1 MQKNTTNILS
11 LPKLAIKLN
20 TRITDLCPLCGSPTN
35 PNIGVEVV
43 CDETGLVVCRACTL
57 QHAPELAYLMSLSDT
72 ARLLAISE
80 RDFGVKF
87 ESIHFP
93 EAFGASWKEFEEK
106 DNVIPF
112 PSREV
117 AAR

>member
-20 TRITDLCPLCGSPTN
+20 TRITDLCPLCGNPTN

-87 ESIHFP
+87 EELHFP
-93 EAFGASWKEFEEK
+93 EHAGINWREFEEK

-112 PSREV
+112 PRKEAV
-117 AAR
+117 

>member
-1 MQKNTTNILS
+1 MSKNTTNILS

-20 TRITDLCPLCGSPTN
+20 TRITDSCPLCGNPTN

-72 ARLLAISE
+72 ARLLAVSE
-80 RDFGVKF
+80 REFGVKF
-87 ESIHFP
+87 EGFHFP
-93 EAFGASWKEFEEK
+93 EAIGGVSWEENF
-106 DNVIPF
+106 DENLNAV
-112 PSREV
+112 EV
-117 AAR
+117 SAR

>member
-1 MQKNTTNILS
+1 MKKNITNILS

-20 TRITDLCPLCGSPTN
+20 TRITDLCPLCGNPTN

-72 ARLLAISE
+72 ARLLAVSE
-80 RDFGVKF
+80 REFGVKVENNF
-87 ESIHFP
+87 
-93 EAFGASWKEFEEK
+93 SWADFSDR
-106 DNVIPF
+106 DNVVPF
-112 PSREV
+112 RRKEVSR
-117 AAR
+117 

>member
-1 MQKNTTNILS
+1 MSKNTTNILS

-20 TRITDLCPLCGSPTN
+20 TRITDSCPLCNEATN

-72 ARLLAISE
+72 ARLLAVSE
-80 RDFGVKF
+80 R
-87 ESIHFP
+87 E
-93 EAFGASWKEFEEK
+93 FGARVENNFSWADFSDR

-112 PSREV
+112 RKLEV
-117 AAR
+117 AR

>member
-1 MQKNTTNILS
+1 MKKNITNILS

-20 TRITDLCPLCGSPTN
+20 TRITDSCPLCGNPTN

-72 ARLLAISE
+72 ARLLAVSE
-80 RDFGVKF
+80 REFGVLVENNF
-87 ESIHFP
+87 
-93 EAFGASWKEFEEK
+93 SWADFSDR
-106 DNVIPF
+106 DNVVPF
-112 PSREV
+112 RRKVEV
-117 AAR
+117 AR

>member
-1 MQKNTTNILS
+1 MKGLLMKNITNILS

-20 TRITDLCPLCGSPTN
+20 TRITDLCPLCGNPTN

-72 ARLLAISE
+72 ARLLAVSE
-80 RDFGVKF
+80 R
-87 ESIHFP
+87 E
-93 EAFGASWKEFEEK
+93 FGAAVERGMSWNEFRDR
-106 DNVIPF
+106 DNVLPF
-112 PSREV
+112 RKL
-117 AAR
+117 